1 MRNEKIIPIEIYT
14 DGSCKKMAN
23 RTFGAWAFVVVV
35 DNELKYYASESFCET
50 TNQRMELLAAIEA
63 LNYISEIK
71 QPNERVII
79 YSDSAYLINCY
90 EQEWWVNWKNNGWR
104 NANKKEVA
112 NQDLWWELI
121 PYFEKFGYDFRKVKG
136 HSTSVW
142 NNKCDELAQK
152 AAEEAKI
159 NWRGKE
165 NE

>member
-63 LNYISEIK
+63 LKYISEIK

-90 EQEWWVNWKNNGWR
+90 EQEWWVNWRNNGWR

-136 HSTSVW
+136 HSTSIW

>member
-1 MRNEKIIPIEIYT
+1 MIFDLLGKEKTSEII
-14 DGSCKKMAN
+14 A
-23 RTFGAWAFVVVV
+23 
-35 DNELKYYASESFCET
+35 YYKNVEE
-50 TNQRMELLAAIEA
+50 
-63 LNYISEIK
+63 YISEIK

-121 PYFEKFGYDFRKVKG
+121 PYFEKFSYDFRKVKG
-136 HSTSVW
+136 HSTNMW

-159 NWRGKE
+159 NWRGKGE
-165 NE
+165 